1 MEIGQ
6 FVAAVSVAYIL
17 GSIPSGLL
25 VGKVFQGIDLREY
38 GSGKTG
44 ATNALRTLGVG
55 PALLVI
61 AMDMVKGLLAL
72 VIAHALSDS
81 IAAESVAGLAAA
93 AGHNWPVFAQFRGG
107 RGVLVSFAIFL
118 VLCWPAALACA
129 LIGIALI
136 ALSRYVSLGVLV
148 GTGIGVVAAMP
159 VVITGHAS
167 PWVLLYT
174 IVGAALI
181 IARHWDNIERL
192 RDGTERKLGQPALPV
207 GC

>member
-1 MEIGQ
+1 MEIGR
-6 FVAAVSVAYIL
+6 FVAAFVLAYIL

-25 VGKVFQGIDLREY
+25 VGRMFKGIDLREY

-55 PALLVI
+55 PAVLVI
-61 AMDMVKGLLAL
+61 AMDMIKGLLAL
-72 VIAHALSDS
+72 VIAYALTNS

-118 VLCWPAALACA
+118 VLCWPAALVAT

-159 VVITGHAS
+159 VVVTGHAS

-174 IVGAALI
+174 VAGAALI
-181 IARHWDNIERL
+181 VARHWDNIERL
-192 RDGTERKLGQPALPV
+192 RDGTERKLGQRAQPA
-207 GC
+207 G